1 MTSQLTSCPECGS
14 INLVDRFAT
23 MRNKISEIDGQSV
36 TQFAVYEVKCRD
48 CGETWEDWEDWG
60 D

>member
-1 MTSQLTSCPECGS
+1 MTSQLSSCSECGS
-14 INLVDRFAT
+14 LNLVDRFAT
-23 MRNKISEIDGQSV
+23 TRNKLSEIDNQ
-36 TQFAVYEVKCRD
+36 TIKRFAVYEVKCRD